1 VHGHHPYRWR
11 TRLRRHLPWWLI
23 NLGVAD
29 KGEDCEAVGGQH
41 HWYNIDGSS
50 SGCYHCKV
58 IPGPSLDRSDAAR
71 QQLT

>member
-1 VHGHHPYRWR
+1 
-11 TRLRRHLPWWLI
+11 LI

-50 SGCYHCKV
+50 SGCYHCNV
-58 IPGPSLDRSDAAR
+58 IR
-71 QQLT
+71 QGRLWTEATQPDSS